1 LLLAAAAAA
10 DCCFVLL
17 LLIDDCCLLL
27 AADGNPV
34 LCETQNAASMTS
46 PANKDLLTIAI
57 IWLAHHTCNYHLMH
71 YKKSTW

>member
-1 LLLAAAAAA
+1 LLLAAAAAAA

-34 LCETQNAASMTS
+34 LCGTQNA
-46 PANKDLLTIAI
+46 AI
-57 IWLAHHTCNYHLMH
+57 IWLAHHLMH